1 MKGEEPEPIES
12 SERGN
17 GVEAAVRL
25 HRTGETER
33 PRRRVLLLHGLSNSA
48 AVWNAV
54 SRGWPEDTEVWAADL
69 PWRGGFDATWSL
81 TGDSSRWLRTA
92 MGLVPGGLDLVVA
105 HSLSASLLLDAL
117 GNGSL
122 DPAEYAASGPGDV
135 EPCRRRPPGTLFV
148 SPFYRPDPG
157 DFEWES
163 IATSLHDFERTI
175 RDGIRLHAGGR
186 LSDEKSEELGR
197 LMCRKIGPYGWLSF
211 FNLYLN
217 TPWLLTERI
226 TSPCRV
232 LVGDSDAA
240 APPEEGFRLAE
251 NLPDASARSLSDCG
265 HFPMIEAPEEF
276 VAVASRFLAELDDTG
291 APRAV
296 PETLNEVSA

>member
-1 MKGEEPEPIES
+1 MSGEEPGPIES
-12 SERGN
+12 PDRGN

-25 HRTGETER
+25 HRTVAAEC

-81 TGDSSRWLRTA
+81 SGDSSRWVRTA
-92 MGLVPGGLDLVVA
+92 MELVPGGLDLLVA

-117 GNGSL
+117 ANGSL
-122 DPAEYAASGPGDV
+122 DPAEYGTSRSGDV
-135 EPCRRRPPGTLFV
+135 EPRRQRTPGTVFV
-148 SPFYRPDPG
+148 SPFYRSDPG

-163 IATSLHDFERTI
+163 ITTSLHDFERTI

-197 LMCRKIGPYGWLSF
+197 LMCRKIGPYGWLCF
-211 FNLYLN
+211 FNLYLS

-232 LVGDSDAA
+232 LVGESDAA

-251 NLPDASARSLSDCG
+251 NLPDARARSLSDCG
-265 HFPMIEAPEEF
+265 HFPMIEAPEQF
-276 VAVASRFLAELDDTG
+276 VAAASRFLAELDEPGTPQS
-291 APRAV
+291 A
-296 PETLNEVSA
+296 PETVNEVSA